1 MKSTV
6 LYINIGLLKLWVNKS
21 KTMLCET
28 YKNVSSKNVV
38 FKLLFNLKLIV
49 YIILSPINNSSFIE
63 IYGALFT
70 SIVQKIKFCHW
81 VRYI

>member
-1 MKSTV
+1 
-6 LYINIGLLKLWVNKS
+6 
-21 KTMLCET
+21 MLCET

-49 YIILSPINNSSFIE
+49 YIILSPINNSSLIE
-63 IYGALFT
+63 IYWALFT
-70 SIVQKIKFCHW
+70 SIVQKIKICHW